1 MADTVETEFGLVE
14 AGIQA
19 RNLGSIDTFRFEEK
33 AVLYHCGEVL
43 ADGDYSAARSL
54 VTVHSGSLWAR
65 LDFSRR
71 QAQWEVCDLLASLG
85 TEVAKVEA
93 DLAKLP
99 ANATSR
105 DLVKRY
111 VAEGGWHRMD
121 LLHRRLEGRLARMEE
136 EPETEKSLNLLR
148 AKVENAQVV
157 GRDRHLVQRLRRPK
171 APAGQPLHCELVP
184 KLLDSGLDVRT
195 SVVAAPHSQRLHAP
209 RQNCRQGK

>member
-1 MADTVETEFGLVE
+1 M
-14 AGIQA
+14 
-19 RNLGSIDTFRFEEK
+19 
-33 AVLYHCGEVL
+33 
-43 ADGDYSAARSL
+43 
-54 VTVHSGSLWAR
+54 
-65 LDFSRR
+65 
-71 QAQWEVCDLLASLG
+71 LASLE

-99 ANATSR
+99 ANTTSR

-136 EPETEKSLNLLR
+136 EPETEKPLNLLR

-171 APAGQPLHCELVP
+171 VPAGQPLHCELVP
-184 KLLDSGLDVRT
+184 KLLDSVLDVRT
-195 SVVAAPHSQRLHAP
+195 SLVAAPHSQRLHAP
-209 RQNCRQGK
+209 RQICR